1 MPDQADTPG
10 LIATI
15 REWVV
20 ESYPYAV
27 VRRFLELEL
36 LERSVALSAQA
47 FIALLPIVI
56 LVVSLF
62 VTDVGAT
69 ISEQFGDRY
78 GLDSITTAAIE
89 ALFSDNLGQ
98 RTISWLAV
106 VMILV
111 SAFSLARRLARVYAN
126 VFELPPLK
134 RNENWRGLVWIVL
147 QVAMMLLASL
157 LKQVRDDQGWL
168 LFVVAL
174 VGLVALWFGT
184 DVASLRLL
192 VPSAATR
199 LIVASSI
206 VSTIGRLIMGAW
218 TAVYFTRSL
227 SEQAQQYGPIGV
239 TFALYTYLLVG
250 VFVYVGSPLLV
261 TTWVNWRAARREPA
275 VSV

>member
-1 MPDQADTPG
+1 MPDQADPPG
-10 LIATI
+10 LIATV
-15 REWVV
+15 RGWVV

-36 LERSVALSAQA
+36 LERSVALAAQA

-69 ISEQFGDRY
+69 ISEQFGDRL

-89 ALFSDNLGQ
+89 ALFSENVGR

-106 VMILV
+106 IMILV

-134 RNENWRGLVWIVL
+134 RSENWRGLVWIVL
-147 QVAMMLLASL
+147 QVVMMLLAST
-157 LKQVRDDQGWL
+157 LKQVRDDRGWL
-168 LFVVAL
+168 LFVAAGIAL
-174 VGLVALWFGT
+174 VAVWFGT
-184 DVASLRLL
+184 DMASLRLL

-199 LIVASSI
+199 LVVASAV
-206 VSTIGRLIMGAW
+206 VSTVGRIFVGVW
-218 TAVYFTRSL
+218 TAVYFARSL
-227 SEQAQQYGPIGV
+227 SDQAQQYGPIGV
-239 TFALYTYLLVG
+239 TFALYTYLLVA
-250 VFVYVGSPLLV
+250 VIVYVGSPLLV
-261 TTWVNWRAARREPA
+261 TTWVTWRAERSEAA
-275 VSV
+275 LSQ